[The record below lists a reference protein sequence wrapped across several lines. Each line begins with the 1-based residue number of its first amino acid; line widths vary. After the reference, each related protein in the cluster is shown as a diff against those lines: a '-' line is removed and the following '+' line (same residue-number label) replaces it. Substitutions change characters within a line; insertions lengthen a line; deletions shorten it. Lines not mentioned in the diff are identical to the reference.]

1 MTDATSTPQTCKAVV
16 FSTAGHR
23 FALPLNAIS
32 RIIHRALLQSDRT
45 IDGLFYFENQPLDMI
60 DLGQLLQG
68 EAGSSSTPNNF
79 QNSAQFFVLIQ
90 RGAQQGGIAADVPP
104 VLMDLPLDLVHEVP
118 AAYRQTLQGLASH
131 MISLETQQD
140 SQGDIDTIFLL
151 DLQQV
156 VTRLTPVS
164 ASPMPSDL
172 MPV

>member
-23 FALPLNAIS
+23 FALPLNAIA

-45 IDGLFYFENQPLDMI
+45 IEGLFYFENQPLDMI

-68 EAGSSSTPNNF
+68 TTSAPSHL
-79 QNSAQFFVLIQ
+79 QNIAQFFVLIQ
-90 RGAQQGGIAADVPP
+90 MGQQQGGIAADAPP
-104 VLMDLPLDLVHEVP
+104 VLMDLSLDLVHEVP
-118 AAYRQTLQGLASH
+118 SAYRQTLQGLASH

-140 SQGDIDTIFLL
+140 SQGEMDTIFLL

-156 VTRLTPVS
+156 VMRLNSVS
-164 ASPMPSDL
+164 ASPNPSNL